1 MGQRVRESISG
12 PEVVPN
18 ITSITIQAGSSR
30 ELIHLSG
37 SIKSSSELYSHMRR
51 AGGPTALWKLRPYFQ
66 GQLVIVM
73 TQYPLQS
80 VLHNP
85 DGSQQGNGQVEAS
98 NKTILD
104 CLKKFFSDKNDKW
117 LDEFPNFLWA
127 YRTIKR
133 RATGETPFS
142 IVYGSEAI
150 IPPNVMVPSI
160 SIVLLNLEQD
170 ENEMATNLGLV
181 EEEREKVITRIIA
194 YQQQLLFSYNKRAK
208 TP

>member
-51 AGGPTALWKLRPYFQ
+51 AGGPTAYLLKYGIKHHMSTPWYL
-66 GQLVIVM
+66 
-73 TQYPLQS
+73 
-80 VLHNP
+80 
-85 DGSQQGNGQVEAS
+85 QGNGQVEAS